1 MAQSFAG
8 PPYDL
13 GDLIPEL
20 SVLSRRTTLLLP
32 KSGSPEVR
40 ESSLGGPMLWPAD
53 EPWPS
58 CEQQGHWAWPNEKSP
73 AGTVSMVPVVHLFA
87 RDVPAFSFPEGM
99 DVLQLVRCPLIHPQ
113 DQACA
118 ALPKL
123 YWRSEAEVLT
133 TGLLRDIPSPQE
145 GEYEEEFMPNPCAVS
160 PTLVVEYPNWDLP
173 QELRRTVQP
182 RIEELEERFG
192 MEYTRLACALQNCA
206 LQNKVGGYPAWNQPP
221 DWPVCERGHRMEHLL
236 SVTPE
241 EDLDMVMGDLGGIYL
256 FLCCQCPE
264 LPYAHRYDS

>member
-1 MAQSFAG
+1 MAQRFAD

-13 GDLIPEL
+13 DDLVPEL
-20 SVLSRRTTLLLP
+20 AALGRRTTLLLP

-53 EPWPS
+53 EAWPS
-58 CEQQGHWAWPNEKSP
+58 CEQPGHWAWPNEKNP
-73 AGTVSMVPVVHLFA
+73 AGTVSMVPVVQLFS
-87 RDVPAFSFPEGM
+87 RDVPELSFPEGM
-99 DVLQLVRCPLIHPQ
+99 DVLQLVWCPLIHPR

-123 YWRSEAEVLT
+123 YWRSEADVLT
-133 TGLLRDIPSPQE
+133 TGMLQDVPAPQE
-145 GEYEEEFMPNPCAVS
+145 GEYEEEFMPSPCTVS
-160 PTLVVEYPNWDLP
+160 PTPVVEYPNWDLP
-173 QELRRTVQP
+173 QELRQTLQP

-192 MEYTRLACALQNCA
+192 MEYTLLACA

-256 FLCCQCPE
+256 FLCRQCPE
-264 LPYAHRYDS
+264 LPYAHRYDC